1 MIRYQFFPRSRG
13 VTHEIQKVID
23 CFKVIEC
30 DIDSTTNNLVS
41 NDVLAMVRPFL
52 EEHGYMVEMGKTSD
66 KKYELGA
73 AESIIERL
81 TKHQVELNPKLLSI
95 VFDSLFSLNVT
106 TEEIAEHTG
115 LPENL
120 IDDAREMRYNDMH
133 APDRNLGDTKF

>member
-1 MIRYQFFPRSRG
+1 MQESGEYISS
-13 VTHEIQKVID
+13 I
-23 CFKVIEC
+23 
-30 DIDSTTNNLVS
+30 VS
-41 NDVLAMVRPFL
+41 D
-52 EEHGYMVEMGKTSD
+52 EEVFRLKAKRDWDNCINTAYKIG
-66 KKYELGA
+66 YELGA

-133 APDRNLGDTKF
+133 ATDRNIEDR

>member
-1 MIRYQFFPRSRG
+1 MSESDQYISSI
-13 VTHEIQKVID
+13 VAD
-23 CFKVIEC
+23 
-30 DIDSTTNNLVS
+30 
-41 NDVLAMVRPFL
+41 
-52 EEHGYMVEMGKTSD
+52 EEVFRLKAKRDWDNCINTAYKIG
-66 KKYELGA
+66 YELGA

-120 IDDAREMRYNDMH
+120 IDDTREMRYNDMH
-133 APDRNLGDTKF
+133 APDRNLGDTK